1 MYVID
6 DIWIYIKEYLFHN
19 IKYSKHLGDDKYIK
33 EYNLILKK
41 IPRYNDYKVCPKVIY
56 NKNKNIIKSLYHV
69 NMPNKKE
76 YITLLEYTLLTNN
89 V

>member
-41 IPRYNDYKVCPKVIY
+41 FPDIMIIRYVQR
-56 NKNKNIIKSLYHV
+56 L
-69 NMPNKKE
+69 
-76 YITLLEYTLLTNN
+76 YITKIKI
-89 V
+89 